1 MKKIIW
7 FSIFVIGAAALDIIS
22 KFLVLANLEPGVPVN
37 VLGNYLK
44 LHLVFNDGIVFGI
57 SVGATPAWLIIIGKL
72 VIISFVVWV
81 FTKIPLY
88 FQDKG
93 QNLARIAFLFI
104 FSGFIGNTFDRF
116 YHGAVVDFIDMG
128 IGNLRWYIYNI
139 ADVYIVIGAGL
150 LIITLLKYEN
160 KKTPHNS

>member
-7 FSIFVIGAAALDIIS
+7 FSLFVIGAAALDIIS
-22 KFLVLANLEPGVPVN
+22 KFLILANLEPGVPVN
-37 VLGNYLK
+37 VLGNILK
-44 LHLVFNDGIVFGI
+44 WHLVFNDGIVFGI
-57 SVGATPAWLIIIGKL
+57 SVGNTPTWLIIAGKL

-88 FQDKG
+88 FQEKG
-93 QNLARIAFLFI
+93 QGLARLAFLFI
-104 FSGFIGNTFDRF
+104 FSGFIGNAFDRF

-150 LIITLLKYEN
+150 LMIAVFKYSN
-160 KKTPHNS
+160 TN